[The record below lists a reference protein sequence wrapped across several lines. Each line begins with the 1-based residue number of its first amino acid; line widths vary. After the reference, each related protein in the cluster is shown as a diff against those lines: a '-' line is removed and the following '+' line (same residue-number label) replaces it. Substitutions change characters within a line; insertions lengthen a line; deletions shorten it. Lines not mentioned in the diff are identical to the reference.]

1 MAFSMEEAPR
11 SGTGSSLKEREMK
24 IFVTGGT
31 GFVGSNLVRKLT
43 EKGHEVTV
51 LTRSAATSPPLP
63 QGANY
68 LEGSPAEKGAWME
81 NVPYHDGI
89 INLAG
94 ASIFGRWTE
103 AAKKAIR
110 DSRLLTTRNL
120 VQALAARPSKPPFLF
135 STSAIGYYGFHQD
148 EELDESSPPGEG
160 FLASLSQE
168 WESAAREAENHGA
181 RVVLLRFGIVLERDG
196 GALKQMIPV
205 FEKYLGSPLGSG
217 KQWFSWIHLQ
227 DLINVYLFLIDQ
239 ARISGPINCTSPH
252 PVRNQELTRT
262 LGEALG
268 KPTFMPRVPGFV
280 LRMILGEFGSVLLR
294 GQRVLPRRLLEEGY
308 RFQFPDLKGAL
319 ASLLT

>member
-1 MAFSMEEAPR
+1 
-11 SGTGSSLKEREMK
+11 MK

-43 EKGHEVTV
+43 ESGHEVTL
-51 LTRSAATSPPLP
+51 LTRSPAKSPPWP
-63 QGANY
+63 QAVSY
-68 LEGSPAEKGAWME
+68 LEGNPAEKGTWQE
-81 NVPYHDGI
+81 IVPHHDGI

-94 ASIFGRWTE
+94 ASIFGRWTKD
-103 AAKKAIR
+103 AKKSIR
-110 DSRLLTTRNL
+110 DSRLLTTQNL
-120 VQALAARPSKPPFLF
+120 VHALSKRPSKTAFLF
-135 STSAIGYYGFHQD
+135 STSAVGYYGFRDD

-168 WESAAREAENHGA
+168 WESAALEAEKHGA
-181 RVVLLRFGIVLERDG
+181 RVVLLRFGIVLGREG

-205 FEKYLGSPLGSG
+205 FRKYLGSSLGSG

-227 DLINVYLFLIDQ
+227 DLISVYLFLIEKH
-239 ARISGPINCTSPH
+239 RISGPINCTSPQ
-252 PVRNQELTRT
+252 PVRNQELTKS

-268 KPTFMPRVPGFV
+268 KPTFMPSVPGFL
-280 LRMILGEFGSVLLR
+280 LRLILGEFGSVLLR

-319 ASLLT
+319 KDLLN

>member
-1 MAFSMEEAPR
+1 MR
-11 SGTGSSLKEREMK
+11 

-43 EKGHEVTV
+43 ESGHEVTL
-51 LTRSAATSPPLP
+51 LTRSLAKSPPLS
-63 QGANY
+63 QGASY
-68 LEGSPAEKGAWME
+68 LEGSPTEKGAWLE
-81 NVPYHDGI
+81 KVPYHDGI

-94 ASIFGRWTE
+94 ASIFGRWTK

-120 VQALAARPSKPPFLF
+120 VQALSTRPSKPTFLF
-135 STSAIGYYGFHQD
+135 STSAVGYYGFRDD

-160 FLASLSQE
+160 FLVSLSQE
-168 WESAAREAENHGA
+168 WESAALEAEQYGA
-181 RVVLLRFGIVLERDG
+181 RVVLLRFGIVLGREG

-205 FEKYLGSPLGSG
+205 FRRYMGSPLGSG

-227 DLINVYLFLIDQ
+227 DLINVYLFLIEKHL
-239 ARISGPINCTSPH
+239 ISGPVNCTSPH
-252 PVRNQELTRT
+252 PVRNEELTKR

-268 KPTFMPRVPGFV
+268 KATFMPSVPGLV

-308 RFQFPDLKGAL
+308 RFQFPDLQGAL
-319 ASLLT
+319 KDLLN